1 MHREQSKTCSTQTYL
16 NRKKSDQTKIV
27 LLNMIR
33 VEDGA
38 AVELVTFNVFDEK
51 DPLTVDNPDPPA
63 CPEIF

>member
-1 MHREQSKTCSTQTYL
+1 
-16 NRKKSDQTKIV
+16 
-27 LLNMIR
+27 MIR